1 MTLLVDTVCSF
12 VAESILSEDC
22 LKELHCN
29 DAVDLH
35 LFHIDLHRGSLFS
48 NAFVSEAKGSQKG
61 AKKEPGVSQNDH
73 LAPFGKCVNK
83 NHENFNSFE
92 Y

>member
-48 NAFVSEAKGSQKG
+48 SAF
-61 AKKEPGVSQNDH
+61 NDFICFSN
-73 LAPFGKCVNK
+73 LK
-83 NHENFNSFE
+83 FNPKYSP
-92 Y
+92 YGP